1 MSSLVDS
8 VSRRAPSE
16 SLTTSTRKEGCS
28 VSMRDAPAKRILID
42 IDRVPATGQKCDLL
56 FIGEYG
62 DNAWVAPIELKS
74 GSFSGADVARQLQ
87 GGADIAIRWLTS
99 QDRFKLVPVLA
110 HGKGVNRRELKAL
123 RGVKIRLRDERR
135 QAQLIRCV
143 GQLQTAL
150 AKA

>member
-28 VSMRDAPAKRILID
+28 VSMTGAPEKRVLID
-42 IDRVPATGQKCDLL
+42 VDRVPATGQKCDLL
-56 FIGEYG
+56 FIGEDG

-74 GSFSGADVARQLQ
+74 GSFSGASVARQLQ
-87 GGADIAIRWLTS
+87 GGADIAARWLTPK
-99 QDRFKLVPVLA
+99 DRFKLVPTLA

-135 QAQLIRCV
+135 QAQLIRC
-143 GQLQTAL
+143 GAPLQTAL
-150 AKA
+150 GKA